1 MTRHFWVLVHRYAG
15 LYMAFFLT
23 VAGLTGSVLA
33 FYHELDGWLSPAR
46 HQVIVQNQPMLDG
59 FTLREKALALEPHA
73 QNNFVSFN
81 RQPGQ
86 VYEAFVTPL
95 TDPATNKPY
104 ELGVNSIRLNPY
116 NGELIEFGKDEG
128 YWPLT
133 RRNILSFIYALHY
146 SLALGE
152 VGVWLFGIAALIWTV
167 DCFVG
172 FYLTLPGRRKST
184 DASYQQSHHAGRDC
198 RHPGDRDFDQEFI
211 PQDWVTAISAG
222 TTDKELRRS
231 FWSRWAV
238 AWKIKWPASIYRINF
253 DLHRAGGLW
262 TWVMLFVFAW
272 SSVYFNLRT
281 QVYQPVMTALFD
293 LPDLGNLP
301 IANLP
306 EPRPE
311 HSIDWR
317 TAQAIGQRLI
327 TEQAQLYDFQVTGEE
342 ALMYMPEKGL
352 FGYVVKS
359 DRDVND
365 ENGSTVVYFDGN
377 SGAFVSLLTPSGQN
391 AGLTLTMWLVT
402 LHMANIWGLPFQ
414 IFVCLMGF
422 VVAMLSSTGVYIWLK
437 KRRARCLSLERQS
450 KLKNA
455 PLHKAN
461 QSFP

>member
-1 MTRHFWVLVHRYAG
+1 M
-15 LYMAFFLT
+15 
-23 VAGLTGSVLA
+23 
-33 FYHELDGWLSPAR
+33 
-46 HQVIVQNQPMLDG
+46 I
-59 FTLREKALALEPHA
+59 
-73 QNNFVSFN
+73 
-81 RQPGQ
+81 
-86 VYEAFVTPL
+86 
-95 TDPATNKPY
+95 DPA
-104 ELGVNSIRLNPY
+104 
-116 NGELIEFGKDEG
+116 
-128 YWPLT
+128 
-133 RRNILSFIYALHY
+133 
-146 SLALGE
+146 
-152 VGVWLFGIAALIWTV
+152 AAL
-167 DCFVG
+167 
-172 FYLTLPGRRKST
+172 R
-184 DASYQQSHHAGRDC
+184 
-198 RHPGDRDFDQEFI
+198 
-211 PQDWVTAISAG
+211 
-222 TTDKELRRS
+222 
-231 FWSRWAV
+231 
-238 AWKIKWPASIYRINF
+238 
-253 DLHRAGGLW
+253 
-262 TWVMLFVFAW
+262 
-272 SSVYFNLRT
+272 
-281 QVYQPVMTALFD
+281 LFD

-422 VVAMLSSTGVYIWLK
+422 VVAMLSITGVYIWLK
-437 KRRARCLSLERQS
+437 KRRARCLSLERQI